1 MRNLFSLYHTI
12 PYHTFYDM
20 ATPFAIPY
28 LTILSKTLQHPLPYQ
43 GGATAR
49 WISFA
54 AKVSRVNS
62 FLDQFLGS
70 LAHLIK
76 SSDFELKGP
85 LDNSDTVYCT

>member
-1 MRNLFSLYHTI
+1 MNLSILYHTI
-12 PYHTFYDM
+12 PYHTFYNI
-20 ATPFAIPY
+20 ATHTFEV
-28 LTILSKTLQHPLPYQ
+28 
-43 GGATAR
+43 GVGAATR
-49 WISFA
+49 ISFA